1 MYLLLLN
8 PVAAWGIIESIWDL
22 FEAATNGLAEA
33 GSIRLAFHLG
43 RGDVEASKL
52 SSSKTLFLSTCLSC
66 MMSAGFLF
74 LIPYLPHW
82 FTKDN
87 TLQNMVEALLP
98 FVAIGNILM
107 AYGMVSWSLV
117 GAQGRFKL
125 ATSVSAIM
133 TLCITLPLS
142 AGFCLGFRFSLEA
155 LVGAIVIGY
164 STTGLVMGF
173 ILQMSDWEGISKS
186 VQAQHEEDEEDS
198 DDSISG
204 SSSSSADEFVDD
216 VSLTVLY

>member
-1 MYLLLLN
+1 MYLLLPN
-8 PVAAWGIIESIWDL
+8 PVAAWGIVESIWDL

-33 GSIRLAFHLG
+33 GSIRLVFHLG

-74 LIPYLPHW
+74 LIPYLPRW
-82 FTKDN
+82 FTKDD
-87 TLQNMVEALLP
+87 TLQNMVEGLLP

-133 TLCITLPLS
+133 TLCLT
-142 AGFCLGFRFSLEA
+142 FCLFLQGFA
-155 LVGAIVIGY
+155 LA
-164 STTGLVMGF
+164 F
-173 ILQMSDWEGISKS
+173 
-186 VQAQHEEDEEDS
+186 DS
-198 DDSISG
+198 R
-204 SSSSSADEFVDD
+204 
-216 VSLTVLY
+216 